1 MRTHRG
7 AVALFAVVFIVVG
20 AAMIVRTALLGGGV
34 GLLLGALFMA
44 LGAARLY
51 LLFGRR

>member
-1 MRTHRG
+1 VSFHRG
-7 AVALFAVVFIVVG
+7 ATTLFGVAFLVIG
-20 AAMIVRTALLGGGV
+20 AAAVVRTALLGGGV
-34 GLLLGALFMA
+34 GFLIGALFMA